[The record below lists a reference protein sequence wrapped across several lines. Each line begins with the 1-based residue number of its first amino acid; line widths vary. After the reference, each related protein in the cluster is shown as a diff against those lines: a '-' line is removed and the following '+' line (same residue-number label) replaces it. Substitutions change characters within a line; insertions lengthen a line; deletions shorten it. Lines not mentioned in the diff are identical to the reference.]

1 MAHNSFHKVIFKNTG
16 LFGVAQ
22 FIKLLG
28 SVVTNKVAAVFL
40 GTAGVGV
47 IGLFK
52 NILDLIVSVSNFGI
66 AESSVREIALADQ
79 EISSQ
84 KSGRLIKIVY
94 KWALATGLL
103 GACIALIFSKQ
114 IRALVFNNTVDTF
127 WVVLLGIYFV
137 FTTLTSMRLAVLKA
151 KKQVVIIVKYNI
163 YLAIITA
170 FTASLSY
177 YFLGI
182 SGIIPSVVIIAI
194 SGFFISYYLTSNI
207 PITKQFISIKEAY
220 YEGVPMA
227 KIGLM
232 LSASVIFGQLCFY
245 GIRWYLKT
253 YHTIEIVGLYQVGTN
268 ILVGYIGLVFVA
280 MSNDYYPRLCNYE
293 NDSKKF
299 NTLVNDQTELALL
312 LVVPAVL
319 ILYTIAPFLVSL
331 LYTNEFIN
339 VLDLLKIGL
348 LSIVFKAIVWP
359 IGFIPLIKGNKL
371 LFLKQNVLGDGL
383 NIVFSILLFK
393 IMGLAGLGLAMVI
406 MFVVSGIYNYYVAQK
421 YYEFRFRKETLKLM
435 CFSILICTIP
445 VAIFFVTEFENFNG
459 YITVIAIAALL
470 NSLYQLKTKI
480 KS

>member
-1 MAHNSFHKVIFKNTG
+1 
-16 LFGVAQ
+16 
-22 FIKLLG
+22 
-28 SVVTNKVAAVFL
+28 
-40 GTAGVGV
+40 
-47 IGLFK
+47 
-52 NILDLIVSVSNFGI
+52 
-66 AESSVREIALADQ
+66 
-79 EISSQ
+79 
-84 KSGRLIKIVY
+84 
-94 KWALATGLL
+94 
-103 GACIALIFSKQ
+103 
-114 IRALVFNNTVDTF
+114 
-127 WVVLLGIYFV
+127 
-137 FTTLTSMRLAVLKA
+137 
-151 KKQVVIIVKYNI
+151 
-163 YLAIITA
+163 
-170 FTASLSY
+170 
-177 YFLGI
+177 
-182 SGIIPSVVIIAI
+182 
-194 SGFFISYYLTSNI
+194 
-207 PITKQFISIKEAY
+207 
-220 YEGVPMA
+220 
-227 KIGLM
+227 
-232 LSASVIFGQLCFY
+232 
-245 GIRWYLKT
+245 
-253 YHTIEIVGLYQVGTN
+253 VGLYQVGTN

-406 MFVVSGIYNYYVAQK
+406 MFVVQK

-445 VAIFFVTEFENFNG
+445 VVIFFVTEFENFNG